1 MAFSIY
7 KFRAMLRL
15 LNLPSFIEDYKKLRI
30 SLIFHQS
37 LMIFF
42 FLGYIIV
49 LFAYIANIKI
59 VSFAY
64 IPNVEIISELF
75 VGVIFFFGAVFVL
88 LSIRFQR
95 KILNSIKAKYLQSI
109 SISRRLDEEQK
120 NLARINEQL
129 RHEITEQKMDAHER
143 SRLDRQLQ
151 QSQKMEAVGKLA
163 GGIAHDFNN
172 MLGGISGFAELIK
185 LRYTENNPD
194 LERYIDTILDT
205 SKRAAA
211 LTAQLLAFA
220 RKGKY
225 QIVNVNMHETI
236 QNVIHL
242 IIHSFDRRIEVIKDF
257 TADSITVKGDK
268 NQLQNA
274 VISLAMNA
282 RDAMPEGGEL
292 RFATENIVLK
302 KDDIKSFAYEVNPG
316 SYFSLTVTDTGVGM
330 DEDTKTRVFEPFF
343 TTKDFGEGSG
353 LGLSGVYGTI
363 KNHQGFIEVES
374 ESGKGTDIKVCLPV
388 VEVEDEESI
397 TKEIDISQY
406 SGNVLLIEDDE
417 VLKEMISE
425 MLWQL
430 NFSVTTCKDSKEA
443 LEYYRKNVNE
453 IDLVFID
460 LVMPILNG
468 YDCFM
473 ELKIIDANVKAI
485 IMSGHSINGDAR
497 KILDLGALAFIQ
509 KPFNM
514 KELSKA
520 VYKALSAP

>member
-1 MAFSIY
+1 
-7 KFRAMLRL
+7 MLRL
-15 LNLPSFIEDYKKLRI
+15 LNLPTFIEDYKKLRT
-30 SLIFHQS
+30 SLILHQG
-37 LMIFF
+37 LMVFF

-49 LFAYIANIKI
+49 LFAYFAKVKI
-59 VSFAY
+59 VS
-64 IPNVEIISELF
+64 ELF
-75 VGVIFFFGAVFVL
+75 IGVIFFLGAIFVL
-88 LSIRFQR
+88 LTIRFQR
-95 KILNSIKAKYLQSI
+95 KILNSIKVKYLQSV
-109 SISRRLDEEQK
+109 SISRRLEEEEK
-120 NLARINEQL
+120 NLIKANEQL
-129 RHEITEQKMDAHER
+129 RHEITEQKLDAHEKF
-143 SRLDRQLQ
+143 RLDKQLQ

-225 QIVNVNMHETI
+225 QIVTMNMHETI

-242 IIHSFDRRIEVIKDF
+242 ILHSVDKRIEVIKDF
-257 TADSITVKGDK
+257 KADSTKVKGDK

-274 VISLAMNA
+274 VINLAMNA
-282 RDAMPEGGEL
+282 RDAMPNGGEL
-292 RFATENIVLK
+292 RFATENTILK
-302 KDDIKSFAYEVNPG
+302 KEDTKHFAYEVNPG
-316 SYFSLTVTDTGVGM
+316 PYFSLTVTDTGVGM
-330 DEDTKTRVFEPFF
+330 DEDTATRVFEPFF
-343 TTKDFGEGSG
+343 TTKEFGEGSG

-374 ESGKGTDIKVCLPV
+374 ESGKGTAVKVYLPV
-388 VEVEDEESI
+388 VEVEDEKSI
-397 TKEIDISQY
+397 TKKIDITQY

-417 VLKEMISE
+417 VLKEMTSE

-430 NFSVTTCKDSKEA
+430 NFSVTTCKNSKEA
-443 LEYYRKNVNE
+443 LEYYRKNSNE

-514 KELSKA
+514 KDLSKA